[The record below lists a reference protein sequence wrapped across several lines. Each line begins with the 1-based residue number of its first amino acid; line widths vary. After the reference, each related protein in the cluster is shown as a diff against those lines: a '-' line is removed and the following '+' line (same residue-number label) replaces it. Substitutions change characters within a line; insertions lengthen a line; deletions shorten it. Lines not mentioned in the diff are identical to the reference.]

1 MSNIRRLLLPDRLTG
16 EELHIVIHNADEK
29 DKLWT
34 LLKQVDFDQAMEVSI
49 KPLGKDRSM
58 EQNRMVWQWFRDAAK
73 QTNVGMTSHDFR
85 SYAKLHLG
93 VPILRRDSERY
104 KEKYDRVVKPMDYEF
119 KRELMLEPFSFPVSS
134 AFNKK
139 QMVEWLDAVR
149 FWLESE
155 GFVLTNTDEMF
166 G

>member
-1 MSNIRRLLLPDRLTG
+1 MSNIRRLPLPDRLTA
-16 EELHIVIHNADEK
+16 EELHIVIHNASEK

-34 LLKQVDFDQAMEVSI
+34 LLKQVDFDRVMEVSI
-49 KPLGKDRSM
+49 KPVGKDRSTM
-58 EQNRMVWQWFRDAAK
+58 QNRMVWQWFRDAEK
-73 QTNVGMTSHDFR
+73 QGTWKAWEYR
-85 SYAKLHLG
+85 SYAKLHFG
-93 VPILRRDSERY
+93 VPILRRDSESY
-104 KEKYDRVVKPMDYEF
+104 KEKYDRIVKPLPYPV
-119 KRELMLEPFSFPVSS
+119 KRELMVEPMEFPVSS

-155 GFVLTNTDEMF
+155 GIALTNTDEMF